1 MNKENGYVLLGPE
14 VVKEMLAALD
24 TLAIAAAG
32 HPTFGHHA
40 EWDDLGGI
48 CLAMRNDAYPM
59 PQVTHL
65 SDYQGKHY
73 FESGRVTDRYPVL
86 DDNVEV
92 VTTIYPWGHE
102 LVNPPMPNTSWDNIV
117 NYINANVKCGVIV
130 NVEFTPKKK

>member
-40 EWDDLGGI
+40 EWDKLGTI
-48 CLAMRNDAYPM
+48 ANAITLDEYSM
-59 PQVTHL
+59 PQVMHL

-73 FESGRVTDRYPVL
+73 FESGRVV
-86 DDNVEV
+86 DN
-92 VTTIYPWGHE
+92 
-102 LVNPPMPNTSWDNIV
+102 
-117 NYINANVKCGVIV
+117 
-130 NVEFTPKKK
+130 PK